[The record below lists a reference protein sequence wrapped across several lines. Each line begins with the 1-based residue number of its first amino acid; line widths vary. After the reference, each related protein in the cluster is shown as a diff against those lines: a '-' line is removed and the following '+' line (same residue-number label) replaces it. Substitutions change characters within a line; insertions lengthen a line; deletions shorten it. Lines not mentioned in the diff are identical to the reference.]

1 MEDQGA
7 GVAEARLSPRLAE
20 AILSFEF
27 FEVKSNFARQR
38 CCRRRCR
45 RNAGGAPFSCSLDA
59 LMNEVCSL
67 LSSPPFFPCFVRPT
81 HLSAPVPPSPVNSE
95 TCAKKRAMPVDLETG
110 EASQAIRARQRWRG
124 AEVNSVGRR
133 SIQDDNDV
141 VKKKSQC
148 AASSWMANA
157 RRMNAW
163 SVEVRVPAFSAL
175 HRLAQAR
182 DDLDRYFLSLE
193 DIAPPILF
201 LSDKEERRFFSL
213 FLFPLFL
220 NALPPHR
227 TRNTHPRTHATSDRA
242 RSMVQPSLALALLR
256 GPPLLVRAAAPPRAE
271 AVAAAAAQLSGL
283 RSHGGGPPRRVFQR
297 EGSRQQGAGGC
308 GLVVGVPVAGFPR
321 RRGAALAF
329 PSAVGVC
336 DGVA

>member
-27 FEVKSNFARQR
+27 FEVTSNFARQR

-59 LMNEVCSL
+59 LMKEVCSL

-95 TCAKKRAMPVDLETG
+95 TCAKKRAMLDLETG

-201 LSDKEERRFFSL
+201 LSDKEERLFFSL

-220 NALPPHR
+220 NALPPSPNPKRAPAH
-227 TRNTHPRTHATSDRA
+227 TRNLRPGPLNGPTFARAGATLRA
-242 RSMVQPSLALALLR
+242 SSSGSGRRST
-256 GPPLLVRAAAPPRAE
+256 
-271 AVAAAAAQLSGL
+271 
-283 RSHGGGPPRRVFQR
+283 
-297 EGSRQQGAGGC
+297 SRGGC
-308 GLVVGVPVAGFPR
+308 GRRCCSTLWPSLSWRRTTSSRLSARGQPSARSRRLWPR
-321 RRGAALAF
+321 RRRPRRRVSP
-329 PSAVGVC
+329 PSRSCARFSLRC
-336 DGVA
+336 RRL

>member
-20 AILSFEF
+20 AILSIEF
-27 FEVKSNFARQR
+27 FEVTSNFARQR

-95 TCAKKRAMPVDLETG
+95 TCAKKRAMLDLETG

-124 AEVNSVGRR
+124 AEAKSVGRR

-141 VKKKSQC
+141 VKKKSQS

-163 SVEVRVPAFSAL
+163 SVEVRIPAFSAL

-182 DDLDRYFLSLE
+182 DDLYRYFLSLG
-193 DIAPPILF
+193 DIAPLALSILF
-201 LSDKEERRFFSL
+201 LSDKEEALFFS
-213 FLFPLFL
+213 FSFPTLHQRPPPL
-220 NALPPHR
+220 LPPTHR
-227 TRNTHPRTHATSDRA
+227 TRNAHPRTPATSDRA
-242 RSMVQPSLALALLR
+242 RSMVQPSLALALL
-256 GPPLLVRAAAPPRAE
+256 
-271 AVAAAAAQLSGL
+271 
-283 RSHGGGPPRRVFQR
+283 
-297 EGSRQQGAGGC
+297 
-308 GLVVGVPVAGFPR
+308 
-321 RRGAALAF
+321 
-329 PSAVGVC
+329 
-336 DGVA
+336 